1 MAVGSAG
8 SDCGRIKREKE
19 EQRRQEEEEARRMV
33 EPRDPVTGET
43 NIEADLRQQMER
55 SHLQEVLQERE
66 EQRQKQR
73 EMIR

>member
-1 MAVGSAG
+1 MAVGSVG
-8 SDCGRIKREKE
+8 SNCGRIKKEKE
-19 EQRRQEEEEARRMV
+19 EQRRQEEEARRMV

-43 NIEADLRQQMER
+43 SIEADLRQQMER

>member
-1 MAVGSAG
+1 MFWFS
-8 SDCGRIKREKE
+8 RIKREKE
-19 EQRRQEEEEARRMV
+19 ELRKQEEERARRMV

-43 NIEADLRQQMER
+43 SVESDLRQQMER